1 MAAARVY
8 GFSPSNTLLG
18 HRKNEGNK
26 QLLDPFKGSSLFMN
40 EKKVK
45 GLRMNK
51 SFGNSDEI
59 LMVKLKKKIMTFS
72 DIIDLPPPDRSNSIR
87 QLVMRT
93 IKDLQNLYPEIVPR
107 IQLSEMKET
116 SIDQVLDHF
125 SKTLKSVES
134 SWTMHNESMD
144 IFELDM
150 HGDMENS
157 NTEHRVESVMATLDS
172 LIRIA
177 REKFDMMDE
186 DEEKKDSSPRGS
198 QSAKILESCSDY
210 DGSSL
215 CGSPATPTS
224 VLPEMRKAGEFRSN
238 TSYTSLLLLSLRVQA
253 VGKLN
258 PIDVKRLSFHMPP
271 HAGVQVSRTSTQ
283 NNIIADEVMEDAQV
297 NKAPA
302 AIIEDTQEH
311 YTETEKPKDL
321 VTAPVAIAREPSSQ
335 PNLSPNVAL
344 QHNQCRRHHR
354 LPPAKLGAVSAAPP
368 PPPPPP
374 PGRSGAVLEALLAMP
389 RPPPMPVVNGAA
401 APPPPP
407 VGVVRSLRPKKSTKL
422 KRSSQMGSLYRLLK
436 GKVEGNDLSKST
448 GGRRGVGG
456 SGAGAGGKGM
466 ADALAE
472 MTKRSAYFQK
482 IEEDVQKYA
491 KPITELKSSIST
503 FQTKDMAELLKF
515 QKQVESLLEN
525 LTDESQ
531 VLARFEGFPLK
542 KLETLR
548 TATALYSKLKARVTE
563 LQDWKIV
570 APLKQLL
577 EKAERY
583 FNKQI
588 KGEIEALE
596 RTKDEEIK
604 KFRTHNIHVDFSIL
618 IKIKELMVDVSSSCM
633 ELALQESREAKAE
646 AANGNKCEGKAQ
658 ECVKML
664 WRAFQFAFR
673 VYNFAGGQ
681 DDRADNLTRELAHAI
696 ETIPSQN

>member
-1 MAAARVY
+1 
-8 GFSPSNTLLG
+8 
-18 HRKNEGNK
+18 
-26 QLLDPFKGSSLFMN
+26 MN
-40 EKKVK
+40 EKEVK

-72 DIIDLPPPDRSNSIR
+72 DIIDLPPPDRSNSIG

-238 TSYTSLLLLSLRVQA
+238 TSYTSLLFLSLRVQA

-344 QHNQCRRHHR
+344 VPSTPTPPPSPDFRPNLTLTPPLPPPPPPMWKSNLTAAQSMPPPPPP
-354 LPPAKLGAVSAAPP
+354 PPAKLGAVSAAP

-491 KPITELKSSIST
+491 KPITELKSSISI

-548 TATALYSKLKARVTE
+548 TATALYSKLEARVTE

-577 EKAERY
+577 DKAERY
-583 FNKQI
+583 FNKI